1 VGKGHEVV
9 VTMINRWKT
18 MDNVFIILLLLILAF
33 SYMDARQIIPFSLI
47 NTSEM
52 WDMYNQY
59 TGPAI
64 VWLWYVVIL
73 AIGIIWHIIHK
84 DKSEALALVSAG
96 WALIF
101 FGTQD
106 VFYFI
111 FSEQAMT
118 PQMCWVNMLPIR
130 TVSRLLGESC
140 PSPTSFIISAVLG
153 VFVSYKLYHYF
164 KVAKW

>member
-1 VGKGHEVV
+1 
-9 VTMINRWKT
+9 
-18 MDNVFIILLLLILAF
+18 MDSTFLIIILLILSFA
-33 SYMDARQIIPFSLI
+33 YMDAKQIVPFQLI
-47 NTSEM
+47 NTAEM
-52 WDMYNQY
+52 WGLYNQH

-73 AIGIIWHIIHK
+73 AIGIIWYIIHK
-84 DKSEALALVSAG
+84 DKSESLALVAAG

-111 FSEQAMT
+111 FSEQVMT

-130 TVSRLLGESC
+130 MISHLLGECC

-153 VFVSYKLYHYF
+153 VFISHKLYNYF
-164 KVAKW
+164 KRIQAW